1 MSTAV
6 ISEHWGSGAA
16 PDRFIRRLAHGEGE
30 ALSEASPY
38 ARCLA
43 PLLHALGWRGD
54 TRHLIE
60 ILPHCANDI
69 DLIDL
74 RNVLAAVDYQ
84 SRPIRMRM
92 ADLDSR
98 LLPCLF
104 IGSDKKPCII
114 LDRHD
119 NHFTLY
125 DTESGETIGDQ
136 SPESGSGIAYVFE
149 RQREREQKKT
159 RRTDSW
165 FRDVVSRFRH
175 QMILLAIMGFVA
187 TLPGLMTPLF
197 IMLLYDT
204 VISAQSLSLLA
215 QVSLAMVVLLAID
228 LLFRLIRARVV
239 AYIATRVGRLVA
251 LSAFARLMGLPPTAL
266 SRAPLHAQLRRIRQF
281 EAWRDHFADPL
292 VSVAFNLPFSFIFLI
307 AIAILGGAIVFLPLG
322 VMLLYAIFAW
332 FAGPVLERHGN
343 NASEARQ
350 VRDSCFDEM
359 IAEMRAVRLLASEEI
374 WLERFRNYA
383 AGSALAGVRR
393 ARLQDIM
400 QNTGQSAVTIAG
412 TGTLLIGAIGVMS
425 GDLSIGALIACMAL
439 VWRVLSPWQQGIG
452 LLPRL
457 AQLKMEV
464 AMLDQVMRLPDES
477 DNRPRR
483 LAALR
488 SRGAIQMEGITL
500 AYEGSSRPAL
510 LGLELSIDAGNIIA
524 LSGDSGAGKSSLLKI
539 LAGIYT
545 PQAGSIRIDGFDLRQ
560 LNPRELRETIG
571 YAPQQPHFFTGTIAQ
586 NLRLAAPAAS
596 DQDLWNAAVEAGV
609 LDDILRLENGF
620 ETRIG
625 DASVRQ
631 QTPGFLQRL
640 SLARAYLERRGI
652 LLLDEPG
659 RALDFEGDAALQKKL
674 KAIKGNQTV
683 LLVTHRP
690 SHLKLADKAF
700 RMHAGRLTALPPSS
714 PQQAM
719 PRGPEP

>member
-6 ISEHWGSGAA
+6 ISEHWGSGQA

-30 ALSEASPY
+30 ALSTASPY

-69 DLIDL
+69 DLNDL
-74 RNVLAAVDYQ
+74 RNVLATVDYQ

-104 IGSDKKPCII
+104 VRPDKKPCII
-114 LDRHD
+114 LDRQD
-119 NHFTLY
+119 NLFTLY
-125 DTESGETIGDQ
+125 DTESGETIEGQ
-136 SPESGSGIAYVFE
+136 KPGSGRGLAYVFE

-165 FRDVVSRFRH
+165 FRDVISRFRH

-204 VISAQSLSLLA
+204 VISAQSLPLLA
-215 QVSLAMVVLLAID
+215 QVSMAMVLLLAID

-239 AYIATRVGRLVA
+239 AYIATRIGRLVA
-251 LSAFARLMGLPPTAL
+251 LSAFARLMGLPPAAL

-307 AIAILGGAIVFLPLG
+307 AIAILGGVIVFLPLG

-343 NASEARQ
+343 HASEARQ

-359 IAEMRAVRLLASEEI
+359 IAEMRSVRLLASEAI

-393 ARLQDIM
+393 ARLQDII
-400 QNTGQSAVTIAG
+400 QNTGQAAVTIAG
-412 TGTLLIGAIGVMS
+412 TGTLLVGAIGVMN

-488 SRGAIQMEGITL
+488 SRGVIQMEGITL

-510 LGLELSIDAGNIIA
+510 LGVELSIDAGDIIA
-524 LSGDSGAGKSSLLKI
+524 FSGDSGAGKSSLLKV
-539 LAGIYT
+539 LAGVHN

-596 DQDLWNAAVEAGV
+596 DQDLWNVAVEAGV

-659 RALDFEGDAALQKKL
+659 RALDFEGDIALQKKL
-674 KAIKGNQTV
+674 KAIKGSQTV

-714 PQQAM
+714 PRQAM
-719 PRGPEP
+719 PRGPGP

>member
-1 MSTAV
+1 MTAAL
-6 ISEHWGSGAA
+6 ITEQWGNSLA
-16 PDRFIRRLAHGEGE
+16 PDRFVRSLAHGESK
-30 ALSEASPY
+30 ALNDASPY

-54 TRHLIE
+54 TRHFIE
-60 ILPHCANDI
+60 ILPHCASDI
-69 DLIDL
+69 DLGDL
-74 RNVLAAVDYQ
+74 RNILATVDYQ
-84 SRPIRMRM
+84 SRALSIRM

-104 IGSDKKPCII
+104 VRADKTPCII
-114 LDRHD
+114 LDRQD
-119 NHFTLY
+119 NLFTLY
-125 DTESGETIGDQ
+125 DTISGETVQ
-136 SPESGSGIAYVFE
+136 TKAPEPGRGHAFVFE
-149 RQREREQKKT
+149 RQRERDRKKT

-165 FRDVVSRFRH
+165 FRDVMGRFRS
-175 QMILLAIMGFVA
+175 QLILLAIMGFVA

-204 VISAQSLSLLA
+204 VISAQSLPLLT
-215 QVSLAMVVLLAID
+215 QLLLAMVVLLAID

-239 AYIATRVGRLVA
+239 AYIATRIGRLVA
-251 LSAFARLMGLPPTAL
+251 LSAFARLMGLPPAAL

-307 AIAILGGAIVFLPLG
+307 AIALLGGTVVLLPLM
-322 VMLLYAIFAW
+322 VMMLYAAFAW
-332 FAGPVLERHGN
+332 IVGPVLERHGN
-343 NASEARQ
+343 HASEARQ

-359 IAEMRAVRLLASEEI
+359 VAEMRAVRLLASEAI

-393 ARLQDIM
+393 ARLQDIL
-400 QNTGQSAVTIAG
+400 QNAGQTAVTIAG
-412 TGTLLIGAIGVMS
+412 TGTLLVGAIGVMNGS
-425 GDLSIGALIACMAL
+425 LSIGALIACMAL

-457 AQLKMEV
+457 AQLKMEI

-483 LAALR
+483 LVALR
-488 SRGAIQMEGITL
+488 SRGGI
-500 AYEGSSRPAL
+500 AYEGASRPAL
-510 LGLELSIDAGNIIA
+510 LGVELSVEGGELIA
-524 LSGDSGAGKSSLLKI
+524 FCGGSGAGKSSMLKV

-545 PQAGSIRIDGFDLRQ
+545 AQAGSIRIDGFDLRQ

-586 NLRLAAPAAS
+586 NLRLAHPAAS
-596 DQDLWNAAVEAGV
+596 DQDLWNVAIEAGV

-640 SLARAYLERRGI
+640 SLARAYLERRGF

-659 RALDFEGDAALQKKL
+659 RALDFDGDLALQKKL
-674 KAIKGNQTV
+674 KEIKGHQTV

-690 SHLKLADKAF
+690 SHLKLVDKAF
-700 RMHAGRLTALPPSS
+700 RMQAGRLSALPLNDPRQAL
-714 PQQAM
+714 PQ
-719 PRGPEP
+719 GSGS